1 MTIEVDMPTIAA
13 QFSALFERVQAREE
27 ILLSKDEILSACL
40 TSVHTSQVPKSRTSG
55 QDKGQVVI
63 SPDFIPL

>member
-1 MTIEVDMPTIAA
+1 MTIEVDIPTTTA
-13 QFSALFERVQAREE
+13 QFSALVEQVQAREE
-27 ILLSKDEILSACL
+27 ILLSKDEILIACL

-55 QDKGQVVI
+55 QDKGKGVI